1 MNKKHLK
8 LLILVLSLSLFIASL
23 TQKCYCTSNS
33 CGDSLAALLVGIFGV
48 FTGGA
53 GLTWLANPLLFA
65 AWIFWKEDLRFSLW
79 ASTVATAVSLSFLSF
94 DTIMVDEAGHYSKII
109 SYQAGYWL
117 WVSSS
122 MTMLLGNLFIRL
134 KKYKSTP

>member
-1 MNKKHLK
+1 MKLKKIK
-8 LLILVLSLSLFIASL
+8 LLFFFISIALFILSL
-23 TQKCYCTSNS
+23 TQKCYCTHNS
-33 CGDSLAALLVGIFGV
+33 CGDSLATFLVGILGI

-79 ASTVATAVSLSFLSF
+79 ASTLATALSFSFLAF
-94 DTIMVDEAGHYSKII
+94 DTIMVDEAGNYSEII

-117 WVSSS
+117 WLSSS
-122 MTMLLGNLFIRL
+122 ITMLLGNMFIRF
-134 KKYKSTP
+134 KKNTYTP